1 MISDAAQVAA
11 VYTSGGVVAFLLAA
25 AFFRQ
30 PLTRAIDRWRGANL
44 GKDRSIDLSGE
55 AAAQVEAQKKATPPE
70 TENLPVPVPDPAA
83 RLPAEAPPP
92 NPVFSPLEADLR
104 RRIEQAVPGGVDVQ
118 MAWALRIAV
127 AAQVESGHEQTYRL
141 IFGSQ
146 ISALKQLNTLGPLTL
161 RQAREIFNITAI
173 RNYPE
178 TFKDDDFAA
187 WGGYLI
193 KRGLVLLEPGEP
205 TDDTKAFLTPL
216 GKDFLHFLVGRGL
229 PDYKWG

>member
-1 MISDAAQVAA
+1 MISEAAQVAA
-11 VYTSGGVVAFLLAA
+11 VYSTGVVLS
-25 AFFRQ
+25 FFVASLVFRD
-30 PLTRAIDRWRGANL
+30 PLSRAIDRWKGANL
-44 GKDRSIDLSGE
+44 GQGRSIDLSGG
-55 AAAQVEAQKKATPPE
+55 AAAQVEAQKHAPPPAAE
-70 TENLPVPVPDPAA
+70 KLPVPAPEPGT

-104 RRIEQAVPGGVDVQ
+104 RRIEEAVPGGVDVQ

-127 AAQVESGHEQTYRL
+127 AAQVERDHEQTYRL

-146 ISALKQLNTLGPLTL
+146 IAALKQLNTLGPLTI
-161 RQAREIFNITAI
+161 RQAREVYSLTAV

-178 TFKDDDFAA
+178 TFKDEDFAA

-193 KRGLVLLEPGEP
+193 NRGLVVLEHDEP
-205 TDDTKAFLTPL
+205 TDDSKVALTHL

>member
-1 MISDAAQVAA
+1 MISEAAQVAA
-11 VYTSGGVVAFLLAA
+11 VYSTGGVVAFVIAA
-25 AFFRQ
+25 AVFRA
-30 PLTRAIDRWRGANL
+30 PLSRAIDRWKGANL
-44 GKDRSIDLSGE
+44 GKDRSIDLSGT
-55 AAAQVEAQKKATPPE
+55 AAAQVEAQRHAEPPE
-70 TENLPVPVPDPAA
+70 AKPLPVPAPEPGAQ
-83 RLPAEAPPP
+83 LPALPPP
-92 NPVFSPLEADLR
+92 SPVYSPIEADLR
-104 RRIEQAVPGGVDVQ
+104 RRIEEAVPGPFDVQ
-118 MAWALRIAV
+118 IAWALRIAV

-146 ISALKQLNTLGPLTL
+146 IAALKQLNTIGPLTI
-161 RQAREIFNITAI
+161 RQAREVYSLTAV

-193 KRGLVLLEPGEP
+193 NRGLVALEHQEP

-216 GKDFLHFLVGRGL
+216 GKDFLHFIVGRGL